1 MSDIL
6 MFFVE
11 YLKKIY
17 DKEKVKKLKKNGW
30 IKEKK

>member
-17 DKEKVKKLKKNGW
+17 LAPEKNTATSIGRR
-30 IKEKK
+30 